1 MSSSDIKTKLN
12 ILLQSPLSA
21 VAANVNSLI
30 LIVLDTIDGC
40 GTSETRW
47 NLILFDDIAALP
59 SNYRILVT
67 TKPEGDILPFALFPS
82 PKAHTLNHNTEMGK
96 NRLDVYIYQMQ
107 IRKIEIFKPS
117 CHTSGSELGRGHAM
131 SNE

>member
-1 MSSSDIKTKLN
+1 MGSSDIKTKFN
-12 ILLQSPLSA
+12 TLLRSPLSA

-40 GTSETRW
+40 GTSETRY

-67 TKPEGDILPFALFPS
+67 TRPEGDILPFALLPS
-82 PKAHTLNHNTEMGK
+82 PKAHKLNHETRMGK

-107 IRKIEIFKPS
+107 IK
-117 CHTSGSELGRGHAM
+117 L
-131 SNE
+131 N